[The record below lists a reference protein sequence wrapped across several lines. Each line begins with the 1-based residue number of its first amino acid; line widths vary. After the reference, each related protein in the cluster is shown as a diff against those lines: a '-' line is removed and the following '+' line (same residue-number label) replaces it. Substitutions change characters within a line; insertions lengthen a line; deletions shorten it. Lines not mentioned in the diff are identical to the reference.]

1 MINGHNNPKARRNL
15 TTAQNVKQS
24 ESMELF
30 ALSFSVLFF
39 ALVIARWLS
48 FDFRMFESYG
58 IFALMAP
65 LLGLAIGMVT
75 EKDKSFRFA
84 PYALLITTAL
94 IAVFNYLGINDEAF
108 PAAGVRDLIQIG
120 GMTIGHSTALPIM
133 TWLVVMLLMGP
144 FLFALCIGGRA
155 GSLLTRQKAL
165 DGWWTVT
172 LGLVL
177 ASLVFSATV
186 FFNVSPGFQLV
197 LVGISLASFSLTVLP
212 IPALSALVIVL
223 ALAVPLFTELG
234 QPGNKTIW
242 TPLYRVEIDQSP
254 LNHSLLRVE
263 LNHALEESLPASQGS
278 NLLLGAQPTPHRNA
292 ELLFTAAQPK
302 KVLLLGSGIGSLVA
316 PAIKCGADSVEAVEA
331 EPKLLEIGEEVGHHS
346 NAKNLKLTAQDPRSF
361 VNDAQ
366 GGYDLIVIQSPIGL
380 GFSTALQD
388 RFARTREA
396 YKRCFNLLSPDGVLV
411 VMQAQQAV
419 KSSDWL
425 YNRIFVTLKEAAG
438 YDPLLLANTT
448 SLVSQRFFLLGRP
461 EAQKKLAEKL
471 EKSGLTIVQM
481 PTLLHEKPIT
491 DDQPF
496 PFQRAG
502 TAIFPYILLVGVM
515 VALMMVS
522 GPSDQSAE
530 KASANSDVSPTTGT
544 GLNFRHWQLF
554 FCASGMMLLCEGA
567 LPPLFAIFGQNWLP
581 NTLAVNFAILV
592 FALSAYLGIRMVAVA
607 NVQQMLYQA
616 LFLLVF
622 LDWCLPFQGLM
633 SFNKILGIVVIV
645 FITFMTILRAS
656 IALTAAYGDTAG
668 GAKLFAFVLLGVVF
682 GAMLESVSWFFGLK
696 SLVALSEVFFIISFN
711 CLLHGHKALMPNSQV
726 AVKQIT

>member
-1 MINGHNNPKARRNL
+1 
-15 TTAQNVKQS
+15 
-24 ESMELF
+24 MELF
-30 ALSFSVLFF
+30 ALSFSILFF

-84 PYALLITTAL
+84 PYALLITTGL
-94 IAVFNYLGINDEAF
+94 IAVFNYLGINGEAF
-108 PAAGVRDLIQIG
+108 PAAGVRDLIHIG
-120 GMTIGHSTALPIM
+120 GMTIAHSTALPVM

-144 FLFALCIGGRA
+144 FLFALCVGGRL
-155 GSLLTRQKAL
+155 GSLMTRQKAL
-165 DGWWTVT
+165 DSWWTVAVA
-172 LGLVL
+172 LVL
-177 ASLVFSATV
+177 ASLVFSATI

-212 IPALSALVIVL
+212 IPTLSALVIVL

-234 QPGNKTIW
+234 TPGNKAIW

-254 LNHSLLRVE
+254 LDHSLLRVE
-263 LNHALEESLPASQGS
+263 LNHALEESLPPSKES
-278 NLLLGAQPTPHRNA
+278 GAQSNPLRSA
-292 ELLFTAAQPK
+292 ELLFAAVQPK

-316 PAIKCGADSVEAVEA
+316 PAIKCGADSVEAVEG
-331 EPKLLEIGEEVGHHS
+331 EPKLLEIGEEVGHNS
-346 NAKNLKLTAQDPRSF
+346 AAKNLKLIAQDPRSF
-361 VNDAQ
+361 VNGAE
-366 GGYDLIVIQSPIGL
+366 GPYDLIIIQSPIGL

-388 RFARTREA
+388 RFARTTEA
-396 YKRCFNLLSPDGVLV
+396 YQRCFKLLSPDGVLV

-419 KSSDWL
+419 RSSDWL
-425 YNRIFVTLKEAAG
+425 YNRIFVTLKDAAG
-438 YDPLLLANTT
+438 YEPLLLANTT

-461 EAQKKLAEKL
+461 EAENKLAQKL

-481 PTLLHEKPIT
+481 PASLREKPIT

-515 VALMMVS
+515 VALMLVS
-522 GPSDQSAE
+522 GPSDQSVE
-530 KASANSDVSPTTGT
+530 KANANTDAAPTTGK

-554 FCASGMMLLCEGA
+554 FCASGIMLLCEGA

-581 NTLAVNFAILV
+581 NTLAVNLAILV
-592 FALSAYLGIRMVAVA
+592 FALSAYLGTRMVSVV

-622 LDWCLPFQGLM
+622 LDWCLPFQTLL
-633 SFNKILGIVVIV
+633 SFNKIVGIVVIV
-645 FITFMTILRAS
+645 FITFMAIFRAS
-656 IALTAAYGDTAG
+656 IALTAAYGNTTG
-668 GAKLFAFVLLGVVF
+668 GAKLFAFVLLGIVF

-696 SLVALSEVFFIISFN
+696 SLVVLAEVSFIISFN
-711 CLLHGHKALMPNSQV
+711 CLLHGHKALLPKSQV